1 MSIPVWLRS
10 LCLASTVV
18 LGACAGPQAGNY
30 DPHARE
36 TLGRVIDKR
45 VHQIVNRE
53 TNPSTLSAETMGAV
67 YGAVGLVIHSLRLKH
82 ADVPIYL
89 YTVQLQDGRAIQ
101 VPSEWPSFEQQQ
113 CVTVFESSSG
123 RTDYPRVA
131 SGSGCAPAP

>member
-1 MSIPVWLRS
+1 MSTQIWLRP
-10 LCLASTVV
+10 LCLASTVL

-36 TLGRVIDKR
+36 TLGRIIDKR
-45 VHQIVNRE
+45 IHQIVNRE
-53 TNPSTLSAETMGAV
+53 TNPSTLSAETMGAM
-67 YGAVGLVIHSLRLKH
+67 YGAVGVMIHSLRVKR

-101 VPSEWPSFEQQQ
+101 VPSEWSSFELQQ

-131 SGSGCAPAP
+131 SGNGCAPAP

>member
-1 MSIPVWLRS
+1 MSTPVWLRS
-10 LCLASTVV
+10 LCLASTVL

-30 DPHARE
+30 DPKARE

-45 VHQIVNRE
+45 VHQTVKRE
-53 TNPSTLSAETMGAV
+53 TNPSPMSADTMGAM
-67 YGAVGLVIHSLRLKH
+67 YGAVGVVIHALLTKR

-89 YTVQLQDGRAIQ
+89 YTVQLEDGREIR

-123 RTDYPRVA
+123 RKDYPRVA
-131 SGSGCAPAP
+131 TGSGCAPAP